1 MSAKPKTATSKE
13 QGRRLTHLLGL
24 DFATSGIKAVRLKK
38 NKDLIAL
45 AAADILP
52 PCSPEAEERPEL
64 PKPLATYYAALC
76 ATMDDA
82 VLRVF
87 TQTIPEEEDNIEAI
101 VRTSLNAAADSRVGG
116 LVLSRAKGKRESTLL
131 GISVPEK
138 TIRRY
143 LELFANGAPAPHSL
157 ELSGLA
163 ALSAFLYNCG
173 AQTENQTVC
182 VIETGTRHTYASF
195 LHRNQLQIINR
206 FDVGGDS
213 LVRQVETALGVDA
226 DMAGTI
232 LAGGSVD
239 VSSQVRQV
247 LSPFTR
253 QLSIYR
259 EFVERQSKSTLS
271 AVYISGGLATSAY
284 WQTAI
289 KEVLGFI
296 PQVWNPFEKI
306 EIQPGAFPEN
316 LKGQESRFAA
326 AVGAALAGMEA
337 L

>member
-1 MSAKPKTATSKE
+1 MSAKPKTAISKE

-38 NKDLIAL
+38 TKDLIAL

-52 PCSPEAEERPEL
+52 PCSPDAEERPAL

-82 VLRVF
+82 ALRVF
-87 TQTIPEEEDNIEAI
+87 TQILPSEDEDIDAL
-101 VRTSLNAAADSRVGG
+101 VRTSLNAAADCRVGG
-116 LVLSRAKGKRESTLL
+116 LVLSLAKGKRESTLL

-163 ALSAFLYNCG
+163 ALSAFLYNRG
-173 AQTENQTVC
+173 SQTENQTVC
-182 VIETGTRHTYASF
+182 VIETGARHTYASF

-206 FDVGGDS
+206 FDVGGDL
-213 LVRQVETALGVDA
+213 LVRQVEIALGVDA

-232 LAGGSVD
+232 LSGGSVD

-247 LSPFTR
+247 LLPFTR
-253 QLSIYR
+253 QLAIYR
-259 EFVERQSKSTLS
+259 EFVERQNKSTLS
-271 AVYISGGLATSAY
+271 AVYISGGLATSSY
-284 WQTAI
+284 WQTAV

-296 PQVWNPFEKI
+296 PQVWSPFEKI
-306 EIQPGAFPEN
+306 EIQPGACPEN

>member
-13 QGRRLTHLLGL
+13 QGRRLTHLLAL

-38 NKDLIAL
+38 NKDHITL

-52 PCSPEAEERPEL
+52 PCGPEAEERPEL
-64 PKPLATYYAALC
+64 PKQLSTYYAALC

-87 TQTIPEEEDNIEAI
+87 AQVLPEEEDVEAL

-116 LVLSRAKGKRESTLL
+116 LVLSRAKGKRDSTLL
-131 GISVPEK
+131 GVSVPEK

-143 LELFANGAPAPHSL
+143 LELFDKGAPAPHSL

-163 ALSAFLYNCG
+163 ALSAFLYNYG
-173 AQTENQTVC
+173 AQTEAQTVC
-182 VIETGTRHTYASF
+182 VIETGVRHTYASF
-195 LHRNQLQIINR
+195 LHRNQLQITNR

-213 LVRQVETALGVDA
+213 LVRQVKTALGVDA
-226 DMAGTI
+226 DMASTI

-259 EFVERQSKSTLS
+259 EFVERQNKSALS

-289 KEVLGFI
+289 KEVFGFI

-316 LKGQESRFAA
+316 LRGQEPRFSA

-337 L
+337 V